1 MKRIFITTIPLQFKN
16 ALQKLIYQPVGFQF
30 SKKERETS
38 FPIIPVIAEN
48 LENKEEIEIIAIRTI
63 NKDTADNYDQ
73 FLEEVKS
80 LNLEESCVK
89 VVEMP
94 EQQNMETQINL
105 FMDII
110 DQIPNHSSVNAC
122 ITYGTKPVSVIVTY
136 VLTALNKI
144 FTDIEVEGI
153 YYGEIVREKNI
164 VKEARIYD
172 LVGLLMVENIIE
184 QIHILEMDHP
194 KESLKRLLNLH

>member
-1 MKRIFITTIPLQFKN
+1 MQFPLPLYYLK
-16 ALQKLIYQPVGFQF
+16 
-30 SKKERETS
+30 
-38 FPIIPVIAEN
+38 
-48 LENKEEIEIIAIRTI
+48 I
-63 NKDTADNYDQ
+63 N
-73 FLEEVKS
+73 
-80 LNLEESCVK
+80 
-89 VVEMP
+89 
-94 EQQNMETQINL
+94 
-105 FMDII
+105 
-110 DQIPNHSSVNAC
+110 NHSSVNAC

-194 KESLKRLLNLH
+194 KESLKRLLNLR